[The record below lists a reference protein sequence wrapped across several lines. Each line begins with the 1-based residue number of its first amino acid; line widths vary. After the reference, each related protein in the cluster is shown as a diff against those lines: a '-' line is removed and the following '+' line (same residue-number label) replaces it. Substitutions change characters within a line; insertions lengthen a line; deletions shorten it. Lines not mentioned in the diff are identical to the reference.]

1 MTLGPLMIDIEGLSL
16 SPEDKD
22 LLKHPQVGGIIIFSR
37 NYADRDQLRALTDE
51 IRALRSPPL
60 LIAVDQEGGRVQ
72 RLRHQFTELPPLHW
86 LGHLHDADPS
96 QARSMAI
103 TLARVM
109 AQEVL
114 DCGVDFSFAPV
125 LDIHRGL
132 CDVIGDR
139 AIHKDPEVVAA
150 LGLAY
155 MQGMRQVG
163 MQAVAKHFPGH
174 GGVTGDSHHVLP
186 EDHRAY
192 IDLQDDIRPYTT
204 LIADG
209 LAGVM
214 LAHIRFTEVE
224 PQIASLSDFWIRRVL
239 RGELG
244 FRGAIFSDDLTMEGA
259 CAGGDIPERTLTA
272 LNAGAD
278 MALICNNRPAVAP
291 VLEALEGFDQPA
303 AHGRLAAMRAN
314 PARYAAAPHGSS
326 DWRKSVDRLHAAL
339 ERPPLV
345 LDGGS

>member
-1 MTLGPLMIDIEGLSL
+1 MIDIEGLEL
-16 SPEDKD
+16 SPEDRE

-37 NYADRDQLRALTDE
+37 NYADREQLRALTAE
-51 IRALRSPPL
+51 IRSLRSPPL

-72 RLRHQFTELPPLHW
+72 RLRNQFTELPALHW
-86 LGHLHDADPS
+86 LGHLYDADPAG
-96 QARSMAI
+96 ARAMAVM
-103 TLARVM
+103 LARIM

-125 LDIHRGL
+125 LDIDHGL
-132 CDVIGDR
+132 CEVIGDR
-139 AIHKDPEVVAA
+139 SIHRDAEVVAA

-192 IDLQDDIRPYTT
+192 ADLLDDLQPYTS
-204 LIADG
+204 LIEDG
-209 LAGVM
+209 LAGIM

-224 PQIASLSDFWIRRVL
+224 PQIASLSEFWIKRVL
-239 RGELG
+239 RGELR
-244 FRGAIFSDDLTMEGA
+244 FQGAVFSDDLTMEGA
-259 CAGGDIPERTLTA
+259 CAGGDITERTLTA
-272 LNAGAD
+272 LNSGAD

-314 PARYAAAPHGSS
+314 MRRYAAAPRGSA
-326 DWRKSVDRLHAAL
+326 DWQRSVDRLQAAL
-339 ERPPLV
+339 QRPPLV
-345 LDGGS
+345 LDGGA